1 MVFDNFLGKIFVR
14 DLSRKFFFKKLMV
27 GNVAVG
33 LHLKL
38 NEAKVCWVLEGELE
52 LVFVELESG
61 N

>member
-1 MVFDNFLGKIFVR
+1 MVFDNFLGKIFVGN
-14 DLSRKFFFKKLMV
+14 LSGKFFLKKLMI

-38 NEAKVCWVLEGELE
+38 NEAKVCRVWERELE

>member
-1 MVFDNFLGKIFVR
+1 MVFDNFLGKIFIG
-14 DLSRKFFFKKLMV
+14 DLSRKFFFKKLMI

-38 NEAKVCWVLEGELE
+38 NEAKVYWVRERELE